1 LTGGR
6 LGEGQVGLLGR
17 AQARVEVLARWRA
30 ALSAFGWRS
39 EPSWR
44 GWAALILVAGAIPF
58 FASTT
63 FVGDDHLFLTFAR
76 AEPRP
81 WRALWSDVHGGEFY
95 RPVPMLVWWVLGRL
109 PSPLRS
115 WAFPALALVLHA
127 AVAALGGAV
136 LGTIRRGPARAD
148 GAVIASVHASGPAPA
163 PAPASAPAPDA
174 AAALAAASFF
184 LAPLP
189 REAAYW
195 YSASTDL
202 LSVAFGLVAV
212 LALLGRRPSRRIA
225 ILACAVACG
234 SKETAVVSP
243 LLALV
248 ALRAA
253 GVPWRSTL
261 ARAWPLGVVV
271 GGYVLAR
278 ASVLHGWGGAGDPSA
293 PLGARAIQIT
303 AGVTQVFSAGAETP
317 GWPSCLVGA
326 AAWVGLIVLVSALGR
341 SGRGRA
347 PDAPDAPP
355 FISVAASDPTDGR
368 GHGLRREDADLAFGW
383 ILLWLVISVGP
394 LLAAPWVVGAR
405 YFYLASVAGSFLL
418 ATALGRGGFLPRLAV
433 LSLLAGLSFARAL
446 DRRGEVRSYEARLEA
461 IRRAVTA
468 GLAGGHRVFQVAAGI
483 KDLDLAVKD
492 DPALW
497 ARAADFVILGDVP
510 ASFVVLPEGNGL
522 ELGFLLAR
530 PPLPPAGAY
539 RFGPWRIVGL
549 ARGGEDPTLDEVVQ
563 HFPDLRLLRLV
574 RLPGPRDDDGPPRLL
589 ARDVTERWLDRQG
602 TSGD

>member
-1 LTGGR
+1 VR
-6 LGEGQVGLLGR
+6 
-17 AQARVEVLARWRA
+17 ARWRA
-30 ALSAFGWRS
+30 ILLSTFGWRG
-39 EPSWR
+39 EPSWL
-44 GWAALILVAGAIPF
+44 GWTALILVAGAIPF

-63 FVGDDHLFLTFAR
+63 FIGDDHLFLTFAR

-109 PSPLRS
+109 PRPVRG
-115 WAFPALALVLHA
+115 WAFPALALVLHT
-127 AVAALGGAV
+127 AVAALVGAV
-136 LGTIRRGPARAD
+136 LGTIRGSRARAG
-148 GAVIASVHASGPAPA
+148 GAVISR
-163 PAPASAPAPDA
+163 APDA
-174 AAALAAASFF
+174 AAALSAAIFF

-202 LSVAFGLVAV
+202 LSVAFGLVAII
-212 LALLGRRPSRRIA
+212 ALLGREPSRRVA
-225 ILACAVACG
+225 VLACVVACG
-234 SKETAVVSP
+234 SKETAVAFP
-243 LLALV
+243 LLALI

-271 GGYVLAR
+271 GGYVVVR
-278 ASVLHGWGGAGDPSA
+278 ACVLRGWGGAGDPSA
-293 PLGARAIQIT
+293 PLGARVIQIA
-303 AGVTQVFSAGAETP
+303 AGVTQVFSAGADTP
-317 GWPSCLVGA
+317 GWPSCLVGGG
-326 AAWVGLIVLVSALGR
+326 AWVGLVVLLSALGR
-341 SGRGRA
+341 NGRGRA
-347 PDAPDAPP
+347 PDAPP
-355 FISVAASDPTDGR
+355 FIAVSPSGPADGHSHS
-368 GHGLRREDADLAFGW
+368 HGRDDAELAFGW
-383 ILLWLVISVGP
+383 ILLWLAISVGP

-418 ATALGRGGFLPRLAV
+418 ATALGRAGFLPRLAV
-433 LSLLAGLSFARAL
+433 LSLLAGLSCARAL
-446 DRRGEVRSYEARLEA
+446 DRRGEVRSYEARISA
-461 IRRAVTA
+461 VRRAVTA
-468 GLAGGHRVFQVAAGI
+468 GLASGHRVFQVVTGI

-492 DPALW
+492 DPVLW

-510 ASFVVLPEGNGL
+510 ASFVLLPEGGGL

-549 ARGGEDPTLDEVVQ
+549 AREGEDPTLDEVVH

-574 RLPGPRDDDGPPRLL
+574 RVPGPRRDDDDDGAPRLL
-589 ARDVTERWLDRQG
+589 ARDVTEQWLDQQG
-602 TSGD
+602 PSGD

>member
-1 LTGGR
+1 LTGGGR
-6 LGEGQVGLLGR
+6 LGEGQVGLPGR
-17 AQARVEVLARWRA
+17 ANVWVEAPARWRA
-30 ALSAFGWRS
+30 TLSAFGWWRG

-109 PSPLRS
+109 PRALRS
-115 WAFPALALVLHA
+115 WAFPALALALHG
-127 AVAALGGAV
+127 AVAILGGAV
-136 LGTIRRGPARAD
+136 LGTIRRGRARAD
-148 GAVIASVHASGPAPA
+148 GGGIASAPA
-163 PAPASAPAPDA
+163 AVLAPAPDA
-174 AAALAAASFF
+174 AVAVAAASFF

-202 LSVAFGLVAV
+202 LSVAFGLVAI
-212 LALLGRRPSRRIA
+212 LALLAREPSRRVA
-225 ILACAVACG
+225 ILACTVACG
-234 SKETAVVSP
+234 SKETAVVFP

-278 ASVLHGWGGAGDPSA
+278 ARVLHGWGGAGDPPA
-293 PLGARAIQIT
+293 PLGARAIQIA

-326 AAWVGLIVLVSALGR
+326 GAWVGLLVLVWALGR

-347 PDAPDAPP
+347 PDAPP
-355 FISVAASDPTDGR
+355 FIAVSVSGAAHRD
-368 GHGLRREDADLAFGW
+368 GHGNGHGRDDAELASGW

-405 YFYLASVAGSFLL
+405 YFYLAAVAGSFLL
-418 ATALGRGGFLPRLAV
+418 ATALARGGFLPRLAV

-446 DRRGEVRSYEARLEA
+446 DRRGEVRSYEARLGA
-461 IRRAVTA
+461 VRRAVTA
-468 GLAGGHRVFQVAAGI
+468 GLASGHRVFQVVAGI

-497 ARAADFVILGDVP
+497 TRAADFVILGDVP
-510 ASFVVLPEGNGL
+510 ASFVVLPEGGGL
-522 ELGFLLAR
+522 ELGFLFAR

-549 ARGGEDPTLDEVVQ
+549 ARAGDDPTLDEVVQ
-563 HFPDLRLLRLV
+563 RFPDLRLLRLV
-574 RLPGPRDDDGPPRLL
+574 RVPGPRDDDGPPRLL
-589 ARDVTERWLDRQG
+589 ARDVTEQWLDQPAP
-602 TSGD
+602 SGD